1 MLLFSKTRYKTGCTM
16 PSSSRPP
23 IGLPLREKENHAL
36 PRIRPTRELT
46 ATTTVSVITATV
58 NRKHRSTMVEVMDRA
73 MLENIKLKPKITK
86 AMHAVMTARVC
97 LREFDMIP
105 RPFRESV
112 PNITMKKP
120 LPQGIF
126 SDLTH
131 ILTGI

>member
-36 PRIRPTRELT
+36 PRIRPTREF
-46 ATTTVSVITATV
+46 TATV

-97 LREFDMIP
+97 LREFDIIP

-112 PNITMKKP
+112 PNITMQKP